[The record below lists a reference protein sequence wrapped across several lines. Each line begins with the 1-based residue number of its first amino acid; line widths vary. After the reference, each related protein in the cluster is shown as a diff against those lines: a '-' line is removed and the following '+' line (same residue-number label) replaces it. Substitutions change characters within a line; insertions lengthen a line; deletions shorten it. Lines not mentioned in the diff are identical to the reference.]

1 MKQTA
6 GHIAPKTSRTAPFKD
21 GTVRD
26 VVFFQP
32 KLSINQPGDAYEQEA
47 DAMAERVM
55 RMAAPEGSDAS
66 FFSPKPVVI
75 QRKCKE
81 CEEEERKERLQAQP
95 TVQRKCAECEKE
107 EEHVHRKE
115 IDAHAPEIDSA
126 FERYTAGLG
135 SRGNPL
141 SAEERHFFEPRFNRD
156 FSDVRIHTG
165 VEASQSAQSI
175 NALAYTIGNHMVF
188 DDGQYRPQT
197 DAGRRL
203 MAHELTHVV
212 QQNGHVRQ
220 KRVQRMPNGIS
231 ESRQCKE
238 YDVKFEGY
246 INNPK
251 GELLYQQ
258 GGVPTKSGDQ
268 GQPLKNPDGSNVV
281 IPHKTKIAVGDIGFG
296 YWRAV
301 CLTVPQRKNPE
312 IFWVRAGYV
321 QKAGESSP
329 AKSASTPSS
338 NTPTAP
344 PSVLWDYIEVIPE
357 CPPRARLLNTAVGRQ
372 EIVQELY
379 GGQAVDVSL
388 TDDFTFD
395 VHYENLSPVWKPR
408 FKGCVPEEEEIPVEQ
423 QVCRADTEYVGN
435 TEITPGRV
443 SAPKG
448 IRLHTTPD
456 VADCDYVGKVGIAAK
471 VFAKGTDLIII
482 AKGNMANEGWVKIQI
497 GEQQYEGWI
506 QEQFVKRISDKDKTK
521 DAVTLLTYTTQSG
534 DKLEPLVKEIYKDYP
549 YTTGNDR
556 RTIVHAFSV
565 LNEGN
570 PAIYFEGDTG
580 SWKDI
585 FDPEFAKSRDIYQ
598 TIKLYAG
605 REIRFPTVAYIDYLR
620 AEGKVGVRPEW
631 KNTAIAF
638 ARSIE
643 GFLEGIVTGFF
654 KAAWDTVKGLWDLI
668 KGIFT
673 GELLNQAYELY
684 KQIKEKGWSVIWDMI
699 KGFAEGIINDF
710 EKAWNNPNPYQKW
723 KFFGEIVGMVVLEV
737 VIAYFTAGAGA
748 ARHVGKVDKVLD
760 ALPALKKVATKVG
773 TKLDDV
779 PAKGKIDVSKLGKI
793 EKKIDDLGEMTG
805 ETRKMLRDPKH
816 APMLDS
822 LIENKKAAKALKKCA
837 SPCYKDFL
845 STRQIDE
852 VEAVLRKAETHNVNI
867 NFDELKTYFHKAV
880 DADDLDE
887 KIDVLRS
894 SLDRFAYD
902 KSRGVSPFELD
913 RLTKT
918 EKLRNMP
925 GRLSG
930 GDRLPTVTKDNVS
943 TWYGEKPAGS
953 TRLHASEGSIMMP
966 PKQVVDRLKAR
977 FSGQDITFRK
987 LREEFWKEM
996 YNDEVIHKF
1005 FSDRGAAKSLDEMRN
1020 GRAPFA
1026 LKDGRTGGGANA
1038 KLQLNHQQALEHLG
1052 DRADEV
1058 LNFDNLEIVS
1068 PRFHEAMKQ

>member
-1 MKQTA
+1 MKQTTEH
-6 GHIAPKTSRTAPFKD
+6 GTPKIPGAASLKGSKA
-21 GTVRD
+21 RD
-26 VVFFQP
+26 PVFFQP
-32 KLSINQPGDAYEQEA
+32 KLAVNQPGDVYEQEA

-55 RMAAPEGSDAS
+55 RLVPPRGNNTS
-66 FFSPKPVVI
+66 FFSPRPVVV

-81 CEEEERKERLQAQP
+81 CEEEERKARPQTQP
-95 TVQRKCAECEKE
+95 AVQRKCAKCEQE
-107 EEHVHRKE
+107 EEQVRRKAVDVHV
-115 IDAHAPEIDSA
+115 PETDPA
-126 FERYTAGLG
+126 FERYMAGLG
-135 SRGNPL
+135 FQGHPL
-141 SAEERHFFEPRFNRD
+141 SAEERQFFEPRFNRD
-156 FSDVRIHTG
+156 FSDVRVHTG
-165 VEASQSAQSI
+165 TEASQSAKTI
-175 NALAYTIGNHMVF
+175 DALAYTVGNHVVF
-188 DDGQYRPQT
+188 SDGQYQPHT

-203 MAHELTHVV
+203 LAHELTHVI
-212 QQNGHVRQ
+212 QQNGHVAP
-220 KRVQRMPNGIS
+220 KSIQRMPNGIS
-231 ESRQCKE
+231 ASGRCKE
-238 YDVKFEGY
+238 YNVKFEGY
-246 INNPK
+246 ISNPH

-258 GGVPTKSGDQ
+258 GGVPIRNGDQ

-281 IPHKTKIAVGDIGFG
+281 IPYKTKIAVGDIGFK

-301 CLTVPQRKNPE
+301 CLLVPQRTNPE
-312 IFWVRAGYV
+312 LFWVRASYV
-321 QKAGESSP
+321 QQVDESLP
-329 AKSASTPSS
+329 DKSS

-344 PSVLWDYIEVIPE
+344 PSALWDYIEVIPE
-357 CPPRARLLNTAVGRQ
+357 CPPRARLLNTSVDHQ
-372 EIVQELY
+372 EIAQELY
-379 GGQAVDVSL
+379 GGQAIAVSL

-395 VHYENLSPVWKPR
+395 VLYENLSPVWKPR
-408 FKGCVPEEEEIPVEQ
+408 FKGCVAEEEEIPAEQ
-423 QVCRADTEYVGN
+423 QVCRADTEYVGDV
-435 TEITPGRV
+435 EITPGRV

-456 VADCDYVGKVGIAAK
+456 VADCDYVAKEGIAAT

-482 AKGNMANEGWVKIQI
+482 AKGNADNEGWVKIQI
-497 GEQQYEGWI
+497 GDQQYEGWI

-521 DAVTLLTYTTQSG
+521 DAVTLLTYTVQTG
-534 DKLEPLVKEIYKDYP
+534 DKLEPLVREIYKDYP

-565 LNEGN
+565 LNEGS
-570 PAIYFEGDTG
+570 PAIYFEGNTG

-585 FDPEFAKSRDIYQ
+585 FDPDFAKSRDIYQ

-605 REIRFPTVAYIDYLR
+605 AEIRFPTVAYIDYLR
-620 AEGKVGVRPEW
+620 DEGQVGVRPEW

-638 ARSIE
+638 ARSLE
-643 GFLEGIVTGFF
+643 GFLEGIVIGFF

-710 EKAWNNPNPYQKW
+710 ENAWKNPNPYQKW

-748 ARHVGKVDKVLD
+748 ARHIGKVDKVLD
-760 ALPALKKVATKVG
+760 ALPALKKVVTKVG
-773 TKLDDV
+773 TKLDDI
-779 PAKGKIDVSKLGKI
+779 PAKGKLDVSKLGKV
-793 EKKIDDLGEMTG
+793 EKKIDDLGDMTG

-822 LIENKKAAKALKKCA
+822 LTDNKKAAKALKKCA

-852 VEAVLRKAETHNVNI
+852 VEAILRKAETHNVNI
-867 NFDELKTYFHKAV
+867 NYDELKTYFHKAV

-894 SLDRFAYD
+894 GLDRFTYD

-913 RLTKT
+913 RLNKT

-930 GDRLPTVTKDNVS
+930 GDHLPTVTKDNVS
-943 TWYGEKPAGS
+943 TWYGEKPVGS
-953 TRLHASEGSIMMP
+953 TLSQATEGSIMMP

-977 FSGQDITFRK
+977 FASQDITFRK

-996 YNDEVIHKF
+996 YADGVINKF
-1005 FSDRGAAKSLDEMRN
+1005 FSDRGAVRSLDEMKN

-1026 LKDGRTGGGANA
+1026 LKDGRMGGGANA